1 MNTLY
6 KKHIKI
12 SLFIL
17 IAISFTNCE
26 KEALQSLP
34 DRDWELVWSDEFTG
48 EEGTLPDPSKWSYD
62 IGNGDNGWGNQELQY
77 YTNRAQNISLD
88 GNGNLQITSIRE
100 NYQGYS
106 FTSARIKTQNLFT
119 QTYGKIE
126 ARIKLPFGPGIW
138 PAFWM
143 LGADIES
150 VGWPNCGEIDI
161 MELRGN
167 QPHIIHGSLHGPGY
181 SAGNAIT
188 KAFGL
193 QDSRFDM
200 NFHQF
205 AIEWDKDKIDF
216 FVDNYLYNRVTR
228 EDIPHT
234 WVYDKPFF
242 IIFNIAVGGNFVGFP
257 TTDTQFPQKMLID
270 YIRVYKTK

>member
-6 KKHIKI
+6 KKYIKL
-12 SLFIL
+12 SLFTI
-17 IAISFTNCE
+17 IAISFASCD
-26 KEALQSLP
+26 KDAVQSLP
-34 DRDWELVWSDEFTG
+34 HREWELVWGDEFTG
-48 EEGTLPDPSKWSYD
+48 EEGSLPDPLKWTYD
-62 IGNGDNGWGNQELQY
+62 IGKGDNGWGNQELQY
-77 YTNRAQNISLD
+77 YTNRANNVSLD
-88 GNGNLQITSIRE
+88 GNGNLQITAIKE
-100 NYQGYS
+100 DYQGS
-106 FTSARIKTQNLFT
+106 PFTSARIKTQNLFT
-119 QTYGKIE
+119 QTYGRVE

-188 KAFGL
+188 KAYGL
-193 QDSRFDM
+193 HNSRFDLD
-200 NFHQF
+200 FYLF

-216 FVDNYLYNRVTR
+216 FVNDYLYHRVER
-228 EDIPHT
+228 ENLPHT
-234 WVYDKPFF
+234 WVYNKPFF
-242 IIFNIAVGGNFVGFP
+242 ILLNIAVGGNFVGFP
-257 TTDTQFPQKMLID
+257 TSDTQFPQKMLID
-270 YIRVYKTK
+270 YVRVYKAK

>member
-62 IGNGDNGWGNQELQY
+62 IGNGENGWGNQELQY

-106 FTSARIKTQNLFT
+106 FTSARIKTQDLFT

-193 QDSRFDM
+193 KDSRFDM